1 MAIAIFISRRYIKEN
16 RNISF
21 VYADSFRSNEY
32 QGHASLCAGEPNA
45 YGIPTCKCFN
55 MAPDDANWNDS
66 KDFDFIKIYIKKAI
80 DKIPKNK
87 PIVVL
92 SGVSCPNFCIHDF
105 TSACSLVIC
114 LPFLLSCIFCCRYPQ
129 QT

>member
-1 MAIAIFISRRYIKEN
+1 M
-16 RNISF
+16 
-21 VYADSFRSNEY
+21 YADSFRSNEY

-55 MAPDDANWNDS
+55 MAPVEANWNDS
-66 KDFDFIKIYIKKAI
+66 KDFDFIHIYIKKAI

-92 SGVSCPNFCIHDF
+92 SGIGKQAPADMMLYCPKLYNYMMEELTKFKNVTI
-105 TSACSLVIC
+105 L
-114 LPFLLSCIFCCRYPQ
+114 
-129 QT
+129 